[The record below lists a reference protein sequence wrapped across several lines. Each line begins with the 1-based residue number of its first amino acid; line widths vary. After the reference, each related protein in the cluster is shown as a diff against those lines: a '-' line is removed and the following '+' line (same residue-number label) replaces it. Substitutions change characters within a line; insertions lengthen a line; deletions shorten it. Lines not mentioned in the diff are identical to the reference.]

1 MGFWKAIV
9 KSHEDPN
16 PTKDCVLYSGQQM
29 RSTEKITFY
38 LVVKSHG
45 DKNPTEDGVLYSG
58 QQMCSTEKKKSLR
71 SSSSSSVVT
80 SRSRLNKKLNK
91 IHDQS

>member
-1 MGFWKAIV
+1 
-9 KSHEDPN
+9 
-16 PTKDCVLYSGQQM
+16 M

-91 IHDQS
+91 IHGQS